1 MCSLAFLTHDLSSLE
16 KCWHISASPGTKCND
31 DDQPDTIR
39 ETLQV
44 LDQINAYLRSPS
56 EAMIL
61 QACEKAGTKLAT
73 NSRQAI
79 RVGLR
84 HLMGPWQAARS
95 GREERHS
102 ARALDAKAE
111 QLPESRAIRRRAFSS
126 P

>member
-1 MCSLAFLTHDLSSLE
+1 MQLRRPARHDMRNTASAGSN
-16 KCWHISASPGTKCND
+16 KCIPTKSERGND
-31 DDQPDTIR
+31 
-39 ETLQV
+39 
-44 LDQINAYLRSPS
+44 SPS
-56 EAMIL
+56 L
-61 QACEKAGTKLAT
+61 RKAGTKLAT

-95 GREERHS
+95 GREERCS